1 MLNTTEAQLLKYSH
15 ERNAEKIMERGKIT
29 RFLGDFINLK
39 MKKYETIDEHI
50 NRAEGLKNKCRQ
62 LGK

>member
-1 MLNTTEAQLLKYSH
+1 
-15 ERNAEKIMERGKIT
+15 MERGKIT